1 MEGERRLPDQF
12 LPSVTKALAGRPVH
26 INNGLLLEI
35 IDNEGVPCVVYECA
49 KARLA
54 LAQCFLGA
62 LSLGEIEMCSAPEK
76 CPAALRGNM
85 MTNCLDIF
93 NGSIG

>member
-1 MEGERRLPDQF
+1 VEGERPRPDQS

-54 LAQCFLGA
+54 LAPRFLGA
-62 LSLGEIEMCSAPEK
+62 VSLGEIDMCTDHEDR
-76 CPAALRGNM
+76 PAALRGNM